1 MQLGTKKRNFG
12 GFNRGVA
19 TFKEFKHKNPKD
31 EINDTVWDREE
42 HQRLIR
48 ELDRREKALEL
59 RKEELDKKEHMF
71 NMQWKLLEH
80 EISVFA
86 EEKEAFKKEKRNQK
100 YREEMEK
107 EKSIF
112 KSGTKNNAGIFFLGV
127 NDELSLKKRYRDLL
141 KMFHPDNMCGDLDAM
156 QEINKEYARLK
167 KKYEEL

>member
-1 MQLGTKKRNFG
+1 MQIGTKKRNYG
-12 GFNRGVA
+12 SISRGMVD
-19 TFKEFKHKNPKD
+19 FKDIKRRKPKEEPGD
-31 EINDTVWDREE
+31 IYKDREE
-42 HQRLIR
+42 LSRIMR
-48 ELDRREKALEL
+48 ELDRREKVLEL

-80 EISVFA
+80 ELSVFA

-100 YREEMEK
+100 YQEDLEK
-107 EKSIF
+107 EKRLF

-141 KMFHPDNMCGDLDAM
+141 KMFHPDNMCGDVNAM

-167 KKYEEL
+167 KKYEEI